1 MDPISFTVGILGL
14 TGLFSVCLDVIGR
27 VDSYKDFGVDA
38 RAIIAQFEA
47 DKHLFTKWAQDVG
60 ISKDKPKTDHH
71 KHLDDPETHLIVQK
85 VLLVIQEIFSKTE
98 GTMSNLQ
105 PAVGAGPTSFP
116 DGIQYLNIRRSSQ
129 KSQGAFSQSSRI
141 GWSLRSKAKFC
152 SQVQQFGA
160 LVQRLHSLVPPDGPM
175 GLGHVHK
182 DTVDHDMSLING
194 TYPLNI
200 WSNESD

>member
-27 VDSYKDFGVDA
+27 VDSYKDFGIDS

-60 ISKDKPKTDHH
+60 ISKDKPKKNYH

-85 VLLVIQEIFSKTE
+85 ILLIIQEIFSKTE
-98 GTMSNLQ
+98 STMSNLQ
-105 PAVGAGPTSFP
+105 PVVEAGPTSFP
-116 DGIQYLNIRRSSQ
+116 DGIRFLNMRQ
-129 KSQGAFSQSSRI
+129 KSQKHQGAISQRSRI
-141 GWSLRSKAKFC
+141 GWSLRSKEKFF

-160 LVQRLHSLVPPDGPM
+160 LVQRLHSLVPPDGLI
-175 GLGHVHK
+175 GLGDVYK
-182 DTVDHDMSLING
+182 DTIGYDMSARNGMYTSELIV
-194 TYPLNI
+194 
-200 WSNESD
+200 ERV